1 MRVHLIMASWQALRR
16 RIGRKH
22 DAGAGITTDH
32 RDVENVLEAN
42 GPRSQFED
50 KLRALRDRRVT
61 VVDYWDIHNFGPEPA
76 SWDYGDWH
84 YAVMGVQLGT
94 DLGPVTVT
102 WTDTFYP
109 YGIEVFHEPME
120 HHLVPGEFGPERAGP
135 DVDGRSPW
143 AALLGSMIR
152 GTACHW
158 ERLQIG
164 PSRRADGSVA
174 APAYSVDVP
183 VALRLDFA
191 AGAVWFVAG
200 IPQLPDP
207 RRVFI
212 PGDEIMVVFSGEKM
226 RDMGF
231 GDPAFLQASR

>member
-1 MRVHLIMASWQALRR
+1 MTA
-16 RIGRKH
+16 
-22 DAGAGITTDH
+22 DH
-32 RDVENVLEAN
+32 RGVGKVLESD
-42 GPRSQFED
+42 GPRSHFED
-50 KLRALRDRRVT
+50 KLRDLRNRRLT
-61 VVDYWDIHNFGPEPA
+61 LVDYWDVYNFGPVPA
-76 SWDYGDWH
+76 SWDYGNWH
-84 YAVMGVQLGT
+84 HAVMGVQLGT

-102 WTDTFYP
+102 WTSTFYP
-109 YGIEVFHEPME
+109 YGIEVFHEPIE
-120 HHLVPGEFGPERAGP
+120 HHLVLGESGPQRIGP

-143 AALLGSMIR
+143 APLLGTVIR

-164 PSRRADGSVA
+164 PSRRTDGSIA

-183 VALRLDFA
+183 VAVRLDFA

-200 IPQLPDP
+200 MPQLPDP

-231 GDPAFLQASR
+231 DDPAFLHTS